1 MGFLKPQGENSMLSL
16 RLKSGE
22 YISIGN
28 DIAVQIFKQ
37 TGDSFQVA
45 VKAPREVPILRGEVL
60 ERSDA
65 RPDGLRESRSK
76 SPSEIKASAKRLAT
90 LAKREKRKAVVEQM
104 GSILD
109 ILEAK
114 SMKNCAEL
122 QEMRRLLDLVI

>member
-1 MGFLKPQGENSMLSL
+1 MLSL

-45 VKAPREVPILRGEVL
+45 VKAPREVPVLRGEAL

-65 RPDGLRESRSK
+65 RPDGLRENRGK
-76 SPSEIKASAKRLAT
+76 SPSEKKASAKRLAA
-90 LAKREKRKAVVEQM
+90 LAKREERKAAVEEM
-104 GSILD
+104 SSIID

-114 SMKNCAEL
+114 STETCAEL
-122 QEMRRLLDLVI
+122 QEMRRLLDQVV